1 MKITDIKA
9 YAFAGPVS
17 DLCFVKVETD
27 EGLHGWGEAS
37 LPMKCPAVARAVGD
51 IAPLVIGMDPINSEA
66 CWQRMYRHSYWRG
79 GPILTSSISGIDTA
93 LWDIKGKIYGEP
105 VYRLLGG
112 AVRNKALAYANLGLS
127 TDPEVFRNRAA
138 AAMALGYQT
147 FKFYP
152 LPPVGAHETPATIER
167 IAACCRAVRE
177 TIGPDR
183 QFGLDFHG
191 RCQAALAVRI
201 EAAVRDTQP
210 MWIEEPV
217 PPENAASLQRCAEKF
232 KTPIATGERLFTR
245 WGFKDL
251 LAAHWADVI
260 QPDVSNAGGIS
271 EMAKIGALAEMHG
284 IAVAPHNPN
293 GPVQCMASLHLA
305 FALPAFSVLEH
316 RHDIGDAF
324 AKFASAYPAISA
336 EGYFEPPTGPGLG
349 IELDEAYLAA
359 HPGRAAV
366 FDSYRADGSV
376 GDW

>member
-37 LPMKCPAVARAVGD
+37 LPMKCPAVARAVAD
-51 IAPLVIGMDPINSEA
+51 IAPLVIGQDPIESEA
-66 CWQRMYRHSYWRG
+66 CWQSMYRHSYWRG

-93 LWDIKGKIYGEP
+93 LWDIKGKVFGQP

-112 AVRNKALAYANLGLS
+112 AVRHKALAYANLGLS
-127 TDPEVFRNRAA
+127 TDPEVFRTRAA
-138 AAMALGYQT
+138 AAMALGYQA

-152 LPPVGAHETPATIER
+152 LPAVGAHETPATIER
-167 IAACCRAVRE
+167 IVACCRAVRE
-177 TIGPDR
+177 TIGPER
-183 QFGLDFHG
+183 QFALDFHG

-217 PPENAASLQRCAEKF
+217 QPENNASLQRCAEKF
-232 KTPIATGERLFTR
+232 TTPIAVGERLFTR

-251 LAAHWADVI
+251 LAAQWVDII

-271 EMAKIGALAEMHG
+271 EMMKIGALAEMHG
-284 IAVAPHNPN
+284 VAMAPHNPN
-293 GPVQCMASLHLA
+293 GPVQCLASLHLA
-305 FALPAFSVLEH
+305 FALPSFSILEH
-316 RHDIGDAF
+316 RHDVGDAF
-324 AKFASAYPAISA
+324 AKFASAYPAIGA
-336 EGYFEPPTGPGLG
+336 DGYFEPPTAPGLG
-349 IELDEAYLAA
+349 IDLDEAYLAA
-359 HPGRAAV
+359 HPGQAAAY
-366 FDSYRADGSV
+366 DSYRADGSV